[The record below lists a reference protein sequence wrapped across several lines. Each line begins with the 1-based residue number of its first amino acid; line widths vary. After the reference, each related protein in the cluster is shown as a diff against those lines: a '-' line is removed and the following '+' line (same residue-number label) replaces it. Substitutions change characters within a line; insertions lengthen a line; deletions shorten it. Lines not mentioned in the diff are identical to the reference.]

1 MLSDFLSNSY
11 LNLVYHTFYS
21 TSVNKYILLGCPA
34 VLEIILQNE
43 AKEKHSTFEGTYL
56 ISDSLVNGHRYWNQ
70 EGKGNAIWYDL
81 NNYWIVD
88 DERWLG
94 QSTGKLWNSDST
106 ASCPNF
112 GKWNYWD
119 TNDWITPNNNDIIFL
134 ASGNHTLS
142 GLKELVPFSG
152 VST

>member
-1 MLSDFLSNSY
+1 MLSDFLSNFY

-88 DERWLG
+88 DERWL
-94 QSTGKLWNSDST
+94 
-106 ASCPNF
+106 
-112 GKWNYWD
+112 
-119 TNDWITPNNNDIIFL
+119 
-134 ASGNHTLS
+134 
-142 GLKELVPFSG
+142 